1 MSLPR
6 QTSAAT
12 PAVTPAGR
20 GMRRRP
26 ATRPAAVQKWLVAL
40 SVLFGSFLA
49 VMDVSVVNVAMPHMM
64 GSFGETQSA
73 ITWVATSYSIAEII
87 MVTMAGWWSTLLGR
101 KRLFLVSFVIFTAGS
116 VLAGTAQTF
125 AQILLYRTIQGLGG
139 GSLIPL
145 SQAIMRETFP
155 PEEQGMAMAIYTM
168 GVVIAP
174 GLGQVVGGWLTD
186 HYGWPA
192 IFYINIPFSLMGIL
206 MVSIFV
212 EDPPYLQRGVR
223 HIDWFG
229 IVLLTVGLTGMQ
241 IVLERGQQE
250 DWFASRWITMASI
263 MTAMVMGL
271 LVVWELRA
279 KEPVIHFR
287 MLRNLHLCIGSGVGL
302 IFGVALFGTTFILP
316 QFTQNLLGYPALLAG
331 LVLLPRS
338 MTIFL
343 VSPIIG
349 RLYNYVDPR
358 LLIMVGIGIIY
369 VAYQQLAHLSL
380 QVGFWNL
387 VPVLMLLGLGMPC
400 MFSTLA
406 TLALSTIKREQMT
419 AASSL
424 FTLARRVGGNLG
436 YALVVTLVER
446 RSMFHRVHLI
456 PHISSLNSTYL
467 TSHASL
473 AAQIGRQQA
482 ADPASIQFKT
492 LALINTMVN
501 RQAKMLAYNDVS
513 WFLAMMFLLVLP
525 CIPFLRRKQ
534 GWQ

>member
-1 MSLPR
+1 
-6 QTSAAT
+6 
-12 PAVTPAGR
+12 
-20 GMRRRP
+20 
-26 ATRPAAVQKWLVAL
+26 
-40 SVLFGSFLA
+40 
-49 VMDVSVVNVAMPHMM
+49 VAMPHMM
-64 GSFGETQSA
+64 GTFGETQSA

-101 KRLFLVSFVIFTAGS
+101 KRLFVVSFAVFTAGS
-116 VLAGTAQTF
+116 ILAGTAQTF
-125 AQILLYRTIQGLGG
+125 AQILLYRTLQGIGG

-145 SQAIMRETFP
+145 AQAIMRETFP

-174 GLGQVVGGWLTD
+174 GLGQVVGGWFTD

-192 IFYINIPFSLMGIL
+192 IFYINIPFSLVGIL
-206 MVSIFV
+206 MVSAFV
-212 EDPPYLQRGVR
+212 EDPPYLLRGVR

-229 IVLLTVGLTGMQ
+229 IILLTAGLTGMQ

-250 DWFASRWITMASI
+250 DWFASRWITMVSI
-263 MTAMVMGL
+263 TTAMVLGL
-271 LVVWELRA
+271 LVAWELRV

-287 MLRNLHLCIGSGVGL
+287 MLRNLYLCIGSGVGL

-316 QFTQNLLGYPALLAG
+316 QFTQNLLGYPALRAG

-338 MTIFL
+338 LAIFL

-358 LLIMVGIGIIY
+358 LLIMAGIGIIY

-406 TLALSTIKREQMT
+406 TLSLSTIKREQMT

-446 RSMFHRVHLI
+446 RSLFHRVQLI
-456 PHISSLNSTYL
+456 PHISSLNSAYL
-467 TSHASL
+467 TAHASL
-473 AAQIGRQQA
+473 AAQIGQQQA
-482 ADPASIQFKT
+482 VDSASAQFEA

-501 RQAKMLAYNDVS
+501 RQARMLAYNDVS
-513 WFLAMMFLLVLP
+513 WLLAVMFLIALP
-525 CIPFLRRKQ
+525 FILFLRRHQ
-534 GWQ
+534 DWQ